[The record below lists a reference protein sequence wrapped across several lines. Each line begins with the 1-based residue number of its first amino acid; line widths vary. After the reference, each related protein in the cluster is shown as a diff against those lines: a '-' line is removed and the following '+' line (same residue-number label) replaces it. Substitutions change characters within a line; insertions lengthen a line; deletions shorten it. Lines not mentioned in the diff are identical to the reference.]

1 MTRDK
6 ILERIWGDEYSGED
20 HLMHVTIGWSRQKLG
35 DPARKQKYIIMR
47 RDIGYSFP
55 IKDDYVA
62 LRSRFGL
69 K

>member
-1 MTRDK
+1 MTRDN

-55 IKDDYVA
+55 IEDDYVA
-62 LRSRFGL
+62 LSSRFGL